1 MKKVKKR
8 NFLGLTLSL
17 LVLLACPVEV
27 RAEETDSAD
36 EESTLAP
43 YFFIEGADPETD
55 HFPLKETNV
64 STTISGVIAET
75 FVTQTYANEGSNP
88 INARYLFPAS
98 DSVSIHGMKMQIGN
112 EIITAKIQER
122 EEAKKTFED
131 AMSEG

>member
-55 HFPLKETNV
+55 HP
-64 STTISGVIAET
+64 IS
-75 FVTQTYANEGSNP
+75 S
-88 INARYLFPAS
+88 
-98 DSVSIHGMKMQIGN
+98 
-112 EIITAKIQER
+112 
-122 EEAKKTFED
+122 
-131 AMSEG
+131 